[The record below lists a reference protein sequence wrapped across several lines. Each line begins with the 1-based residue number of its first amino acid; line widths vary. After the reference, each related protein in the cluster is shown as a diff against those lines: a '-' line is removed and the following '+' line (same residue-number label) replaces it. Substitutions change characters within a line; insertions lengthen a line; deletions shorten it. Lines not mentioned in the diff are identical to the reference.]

1 MNTQIY
7 TKLISDFYITIFL
20 LFEKLNSQEYSL
32 YFDYFLS
39 MIVYVRYVHWSTV
52 LIKIKYISWSVSDW
66 LVVYIYLVPQGSARN
81 VLTISIIST
90 HANCKQKC
98 ISCVVLLLRL
108 GLIHVH
114 IMFHAISL
122 IILRHDKDPKYI
134 QFNQSPDNLQHEKTY

>member
-66 LVVYIYLVPQGSARN
+66 LVVYIYLVPQGSGQKRVDN
-81 VLTISIIST
+81 IDNIDTCKLQTKMYFLCSIDIKIGT
-90 HANCKQKC
+90 DTCTC
-98 ISCVVLLLRL
+98 ICF
-108 GLIHVH
+108 
-114 IMFHAISL
+114 M
-122 IILRHDKDPKYI
+122 
-134 QFNQSPDNLQHEKTY
+134 QFL

>member
-20 LFEKLNSQEYSL
+20 LLEKLNSQEYSL

-66 LVVYIYLVPQGSARN
+66 LVVYIYLVPQGSGQKRVDN
-81 VLTISIIST
+81 IDNIDTCKLQTKMHFLT
-90 HANCKQKC
+90 
-98 ISCVVLLLRL
+98 CVVLILRL

-114 IMFHAISL
+114 VYVSCNF
-122 IILRHDKDPKYI
+122 
-134 QFNQSPDNLQHEKTY
+134 FNNSTAW